1 MPHNSMKFM
10 FGLPF
15 STVFAVS
22 VATALI
28 IFALL
33 YWGLTFKEA
42 GE

>member
-1 MPHNSMKFM
+1 MAHINTEFM

-15 STVFAVS
+15 TTVFAVS

-33 YWGLTFKEA
+33 YWGLTFKEV
-42 GE
+42 GK